1 VKLLNGIGLTAQV
14 NMWAGEELGPAGAEE
29 TGGREEVQAGD
40 VGRRGGQVF
49 PFASI
54 MLNVAPDISE
64 PVAVTTEP
72 QLRSSAVRP
81 KFDLELDGLSLPH
94 T

>member
-1 VKLLNGIGLTAQV
+1 VVGKKYKPVTF
-14 NMWAGEELGPAGAEE
+14 
-29 TGGREEVQAGD
+29 
-40 VGRRGGQVF
+40 GRRGGQVF

-54 MLNVAPDISE
+54 RLNVAPDIPE